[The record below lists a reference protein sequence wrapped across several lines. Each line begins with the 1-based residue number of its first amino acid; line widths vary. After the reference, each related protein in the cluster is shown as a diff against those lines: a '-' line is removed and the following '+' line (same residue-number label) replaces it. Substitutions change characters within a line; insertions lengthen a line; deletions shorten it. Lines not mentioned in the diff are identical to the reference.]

1 MILPKSR
8 QASTHSGAPWVV
20 IELAAAL
27 CSIASRSGRK
37 NMGIGASR
45 MIDPLPADEGR
56 VEPEFGIPDRL

>member
-1 MILPKSR
+1 
-8 QASTHSGAPWVV
+8 
-20 IELAAAL
+20 L